1 MSFFVSLC
9 LPSLLQSQNEG
20 RSRVSEEEPQGEQ
33 HQQTHHPVDPLQ
45 AQQQQPVQPQHRTG
59 ESTTGRAVKDFPM
72 GVVSVSEWNRKV
84 DMDAGILG
92 WKNGSNCPSF
102 SLPGASNGATAS
114 GSNNNLIPAPGSAQ
128 PTTTGVIGGQTSS
141 GVQSTGPPL
150 RLVEFLS
157 RSNPADHLQRVSHH
171 SHPGISQV
179 MTPSL
184 PLNRN
189 S

>member
-1 MSFFVSLC
+1 MSFFVSL
-9 LPSLLQSQNEG
+9 LFSFQSQNEG

-33 HQQTHHPVDPLQ
+33 HQQTHHPGDPLQ
-45 AQQQQPVQPQHRTG
+45 AQQQQQPVQSQHRTG
-59 ESTTGRAVKDFPM
+59 ESTTSRAVKDFPV

-102 SLPGASNGATAS
+102 SLPGGSNGATAS

-128 PTTTGVIGGQTSS
+128 PTTTGVIGGPTSS
-141 GVQSTGPPL
+141 GIQSTGPPL

-157 RSNPADHLQRVSHH
+157 RSNPADHLQRVTHH
-171 SHPGISQV
+171 PHPGISQV
-179 MTPSL
+179 MAPSL